1 MVAAGCM
8 VWGLGAE
15 VASVLLACSPSQGGC
30 CNMSHRVTIP
40 SRKVDERGEKATL
53 AYHLP
58 ESGSS
63 EEPSQIT
70 HAVFQW
76 LLLCN
81 GGWGQS
87 LLEGYGSA
95 VTNTEILFVKEGGV
109 GRQLLSLPE
118 LYLLIQSFPTRS
130 VSEFHPTELCL
141 FWPHCFSDYN
151 IIIHL
156 EIWRVW
162 FLLLHSIEL
171 AYKFAEIL
179 SF

>member
-95 VTNTEILFVKEGGV
+95 VTNTEILFVKEGGCWEAIAIFTRAIPV
-109 GRQLLSLPE
+109 NTILPYQICFWISSHWALSILA
-118 LYLLIQSFPTRS
+118 T
-130 VSEFHPTELCL
+130 L
-141 FWPHCFSDYN
+141 FQW
-151 IIIHL
+151 L
-156 EIWRVW
+156 
-162 FLLLHSIEL
+162 
-171 AYKFAEIL
+171 
-179 SF
+179 